1 MKYNKLQNLTSRNQK
16 NNIHHR
22 GTEIAEEIFFLT
34 FPEKGES
41 QKTPALRAV
50 LRLQN

>member
-1 MKYNKLQNLTSRNQK
+1 LNPPLKGVFNYPLLTA
-16 NNIHHR
+16 
-22 GTEIAEEIFFLT
+22 EIAEEIFFLT